1 MKNFVIRPPVPTDAA
16 ALLTFYRSFN
26 AEDAHFFRPWDATE
40 RAIAIH
46 LANVALGRSASK
58 VAVAPDGRI
67 VGHAF
72 IRYLWTLSTFR
83 PRPVTGV
90 IDRDAVVPLPAWWK
104 RLLLTLT
111 GKRFRPRL
119 GIGLLPEVRGQ
130 GLGHVLMQRVL
141 DVARERGAS
150 EVRLVVHKTN
160 IPGIALYHRVNFSI
174 VGQFSQQQRGD
185 SYEMIWRPMSNDSP
199 FAAGA
204 KLIRSVARN
213 PSARSMSVPAV
224 CWYGVSALEKIAETS
239 ALFL

>member
-1 MKNFVIRPPVPTDAA
+1 MNNFVIRPPTAADAA
-16 ALLTFYRSFN
+16 ALLTFYRSFG
-26 AEDAHFFRPWDATE
+26 ADDAHYFQPWDATE

-58 VAVAPDGRI
+58 IAVAPDGRI

-130 GLGHVLMQRVL
+130 GLGRELMQRVL

-174 VGQFSQQQRGD
+174 VGPFSQQQRGD
-185 SYEMIWRPMSNDSP
+185 SYEMIWRPVTSDSP

-204 KLIRSVARN
+204 RLVRHVAQSQ
-213 PSARSMSVPAV
+213 SARTMSVPAA
-224 CWYGVSALEKIAETS
+224 CWYGVSALEKIVETS
-239 ALFL
+239 AFFL